1 MEEVLKEKWAGTH
14 DRRLPERGGPD
25 VSTRG
30 RSLRI
35 GGEGVSTFPK
45 PTGLSKHG
53 VVYQRPGYTC
63 GSWKTPQDVRSTLR
77 HLDTSLPVDTWN
89 DKLGDSS

>member
-1 MEEVLKEKWAGTH
+1 MEEGLKETRVGTH

-25 VSTRG
+25 VSTGG

-35 GGEGVSTFPK
+35 GCEGISTFPK
-45 PTGLSKHG
+45 PMGLSKHE
-53 VVYQRPGYTC
+53 VVYQRLGYTC
-63 GSWKTPQDVRSTLR
+63 GSWRTPQDVRSTLG
-77 HLDTSLPVDTWN
+77 HLDTPLPVVTWN